1 MSIHDLVIRNG
12 TIVDGTGR
20 SQFIGDIAVTGGI
33 LTQVGGTVVGEGA
46 EEIDATGL
54 LVTPGFVDIHTHF
67 DGQIT
72 WDEILEPSVSHGVTT
87 IVAGNCGVG
96 FAPVAPECR
105 EQLVQLMEGV
115 EDIPGVALTEGMSWD
130 WVT

>member
-20 SQFIGDIAVTGGI
+20 SQFKGDVAVTGGM

-54 LVTPGFVDIHTHF
+54 LVTPGFVDIHTHS
-67 DGQIT
+67 DGSRISSQVI
-72 WDEILEPSVSHGVTT
+72 WPSK
-87 IVAGNCGVG
+87 
-96 FAPVAPECR
+96 
-105 EQLVQLMEGV
+105 
-115 EDIPGVALTEGMSWD
+115 
-130 WVT
+130 